1 MKIAIPTWN
10 GYVSPV
16 FDTAQRLLVVDVADG
31 AETKRSEHRIQ
42 EQLLPQRV
50 ARLNELGVEV
60 LICGAVSR
68 PLAGMIAASGI
79 ALVPFISGECDE
91 VLSAYLRGQL
101 PSPQFLMPGCRGR
114 GPWWHGGFGPGRG
127 RGRGR
132 GRGSW

>member
-10 GYVSPV
+10 GHVSPV

-31 AETKRSEHRIQ
+31 AETKRSEHRLR

-50 ARLNELGVEV
+50 ARLNQLGVEV

-79 ALVPFISGECDE
+79 VLVPFISGECE
-91 VLSAYLRGQL
+91 QVLSAYLKGQL
-101 PSPQFLMPGCRGR
+101 PSPQFLMPGCG
-114 GPWWHGGFGPGRG
+114 GPRHRRHGGFGRG

-132 GRGSW
+132 GHGPWW